1 MQKFRAIFIPIL
13 EIKAITVY
21 GSKQNISKFFSLRLW
36 CICLFKLYDIYN
48 QLYDI
53 TTLTKFCCEISKSR
67 VILRTVYTCNV
78 KELEEVEKMDRN

>member
-36 CICLFKLYDIYN
+36 CICN